1 MSNFQEYGIY
11 LAEFLEYILGYGLI
25 SNFGS
30 SVVGIAAYV
39 LSALSLYTIATR
51 RGIKNPWLS
60 WIPVVNCWIVGSLS
74 DQYRYV
80 VKGQVK
86 NKRKTLLILNIISAV
101 VALILVIAGLVM
113 AVQTATSFFGMSM
126 TGSWRP
132 EFLDTA
138 MGMVA
143 AALAMAVPILG
154 LRIAIKVVRFMALYD
169 IYTSCSPQ
177 NNVVYLVLSI
187 IIGITEPLFLFL
199 CRDKDEGMPPRKQ
212 EPVPPPPQEPWNNPE
227 TLYKTPSDE
236 NRRVF
241 FCLAQVLSS
250 VRFCDKL
257 LRSGSCFRRRRG
269 CCGFGHFEALNL
281 AFGGGVRHIAAHDLL
296 FVDQDGGVDRIGGAG
311 VIADLVYIAHGIFA
325 GQFAQIIP
333 LAFLELVVPVENFR
347 YLLRNPDL
355 AGLHRRI
362 FNFPAEILEKFHP
375 GIVAG
380 EGRGRGCLGVGA
392 ADGHDH
398 CDDDGGNGSQKNER
412 FLHIDLSGH
421 NHHSNPSQLRWLLHY
436 SLFCIREW

>member
-101 VALILVIAGLVM
+101 VALALVIAGLVM

-154 LRIAIKVVRFMALYD
+154 LQIAIKVVRFMALYD

-212 EPVPPPPQEPWNNPE
+212 EPVQTPPQEPWNNPE
-227 TLYKTPSDE
+227 TL
-236 NRRVF
+236 
-241 FCLAQVLSS
+241 
-250 VRFCDKL
+250 
-257 LRSGSCFRRRRG
+257 
-269 CCGFGHFEALNL
+269 
-281 AFGGGVRHIAAHDLL
+281 
-296 FVDQDGGVDRIGGAG
+296 
-311 VIADLVYIAHGIFA
+311 
-325 GQFAQIIP
+325 
-333 LAFLELVVPVENFR
+333 
-347 YLLRNPDL
+347 
-355 AGLHRRI
+355 
-362 FNFPAEILEKFHP
+362 
-375 GIVAG
+375 
-380 EGRGRGCLGVGA
+380 
-392 ADGHDH
+392 
-398 CDDDGGNGSQKNER
+398 
-412 FLHIDLSGH
+412 
-421 NHHSNPSQLRWLLHY
+421 
-436 SLFCIREW
+436 

>member
-227 TLYKTPSDE
+227 TL
-236 NRRVF
+236 
-241 FCLAQVLSS
+241 
-250 VRFCDKL
+250 
-257 LRSGSCFRRRRG
+257 
-269 CCGFGHFEALNL
+269 
-281 AFGGGVRHIAAHDLL
+281 
-296 FVDQDGGVDRIGGAG
+296 
-311 VIADLVYIAHGIFA
+311 
-325 GQFAQIIP
+325 
-333 LAFLELVVPVENFR
+333 
-347 YLLRNPDL
+347 
-355 AGLHRRI
+355 
-362 FNFPAEILEKFHP
+362 
-375 GIVAG
+375 
-380 EGRGRGCLGVGA
+380 
-392 ADGHDH
+392 
-398 CDDDGGNGSQKNER
+398 
-412 FLHIDLSGH
+412 
-421 NHHSNPSQLRWLLHY
+421 
-436 SLFCIREW
+436 

>member
-11 LAEFLEYILGYGLI
+11 LAEFLEYILGYGLL

-39 LSALSLYTIATR
+39 LSALALYTIATR

-101 VALILVIAGLVM
+101 IALTLVIAGLVM

-143 AALAMAVPILG
+143 TALAMAVPILG
-154 LRIAIKVVRFMALYD
+154 LQIAIKVVRFMALYD

-199 CRDKDEGMPPRKQ
+199 CRDKDDGMPPRKQ
-212 EPVPPPPQEPWNNPE
+212 DPVQTPPQDPWNN
-227 TLYKTPSDE
+227 S
-236 NRRVF
+236 
-241 FCLAQVLSS
+241 
-250 VRFCDKL
+250 
-257 LRSGSCFRRRRG
+257 
-269 CCGFGHFEALNL
+269 EAL
-281 AFGGGVRHIAAHDLL
+281 
-296 FVDQDGGVDRIGGAG
+296 
-311 VIADLVYIAHGIFA
+311 
-325 GQFAQIIP
+325 
-333 LAFLELVVPVENFR
+333 
-347 YLLRNPDL
+347 
-355 AGLHRRI
+355 
-362 FNFPAEILEKFHP
+362 
-375 GIVAG
+375 
-380 EGRGRGCLGVGA
+380 
-392 ADGHDH
+392 
-398 CDDDGGNGSQKNER
+398 
-412 FLHIDLSGH
+412 
-421 NHHSNPSQLRWLLHY
+421 
-436 SLFCIREW
+436 

>member
-154 LRIAIKVVRFMALYD
+154 LQIAIKVVRFMALYD

-227 TLYKTPSDE
+227 TL
-236 NRRVF
+236 
-241 FCLAQVLSS
+241 
-250 VRFCDKL
+250 
-257 LRSGSCFRRRRG
+257 
-269 CCGFGHFEALNL
+269 
-281 AFGGGVRHIAAHDLL
+281 
-296 FVDQDGGVDRIGGAG
+296 
-311 VIADLVYIAHGIFA
+311 
-325 GQFAQIIP
+325 
-333 LAFLELVVPVENFR
+333 
-347 YLLRNPDL
+347 
-355 AGLHRRI
+355 
-362 FNFPAEILEKFHP
+362 
-375 GIVAG
+375 
-380 EGRGRGCLGVGA
+380 
-392 ADGHDH
+392 
-398 CDDDGGNGSQKNER
+398 
-412 FLHIDLSGH
+412 
-421 NHHSNPSQLRWLLHY
+421 
-436 SLFCIREW
+436 